1 MLSSVPRP
9 AFVSPDGE
17 LADLFIQGSYE
28 AIMVEGG
35 RFFNSTN
42 DMIRVD
48 ILRKFLEITKD
59 SRQTPTKSGRFRE
72 STGRPRGKML
82 ARHVSRYP

>member
-1 MLSSVPRP
+1 MGCAGVAALWLLATFGGACEPANNCSMTLTCDNSNSMLSSVPRP

-35 RFFNSTN
+35 GFFNSTN
-42 DMIRVD
+42 GMIRVD
-48 ILRKFLEITKD
+48 ILKKVT
-59 SRQTPTKSGRFRE
+59 
-72 STGRPRGKML
+72 
-82 ARHVSRYP
+82 